1 MSRVLDRLER
11 AGYVTRER
19 DPSDRRRLVVKR
31 TAAGEQAY
39 RGARDAD
46 VANSIVTDHL
56 DDPEAFRR
64 LLVRLVAGLL
74 AARGEGVPDS
84 LLAVRDRPYP

>member
-1 MSRVLDRLER
+1 MRRVLDRLER
-11 AGYVTRER
+11 AGDVTRER
-19 DPSDRRRLVVKR
+19 DTSDRRRLVVKR

-39 RGARDAD
+39 RGAN
-46 VANSIVTDHL
+46 VANVANRL

-64 LLVRLVAGLL
+64 LLVQLVAGLL

-84 LLAVRDRPYP
+84 LLPAAPNRPATTC